1 MSDFIFGI
9 RPVLEAIRAGK
20 EIDKVLVR
28 QNMTGDLSVEL
39 MTELRRNKLNIQYVP
54 AEKLD
59 KITTRNHQGVVAYIS
74 PVSYANLENVVMS
87 AFDEGKSPIVVI
99 LDGITDVRNFGAIA
113 RTCEC
118 AGVTAI
124 VIPETNSARI
134 TEDAIKTSAGALY
147 NIPVCREKN
156 LVDSVLFLQQSGFK
170 VYAAT
175 EKTENVVYDEDFSH
189 PTALIMGAEDLGVSK
204 TMQKRADKLVKIP
217 MYGKTES
224 LNVSVST
231 AVLVYEV
238 VRQQSASKKNDVK

>member
-9 RPVLEAIRAGK
+9 RPVLEAIRAGQ

-28 QNMTGDLSVEL
+28 QNLVGELSGEL
-39 MTELRRNKLNIQYVP
+39 FAELRKNKINTQYVP
-54 AEKLD
+54 AGKLD
-59 KITTRNHQGVVAYIS
+59 KITNRNHQGVVAYIS
-74 PVSYANLENVVMS
+74 PVSYQNLETIVMG
-87 AFDEGKSPIVVI
+87 AFDEGKTPLVVL
-99 LDGITDVRNFGAIA
+99 LDSITDVRNFGAIA

-124 VIPETNSARI
+124 AIPETNSAKI

-156 LVDSVLFLQQSGFK
+156 LVDTVLFLQQSGFK

-175 EKTENVVYDEDFSH
+175 EKAESVVYDEDFTG
-189 PTALIMGAEDLGVSK
+189 PTAIIMGSEDVGISK
-204 TMQKRADKLVKIP
+204 PLLKRADRLIKIP
-217 MYGKTES
+217 MTGKTES

-231 AVLVYEV
+231 AVIVYEV
-238 VRQQSASKKNDVK
+238 VRQQLKQNK

>member
-59 KITTRNHQGVVAYIS
+59 KITNRNHQGVVAYIS

-87 AFDEGKSPIVVI
+87 AFDEGKSPIVVL

>member
-1 MSDFIFGI
+1 MSEFIFGI
-9 RPVLEAIRAGK
+9 RPVLEAIRAGQ

-39 MTELRRNKLNIQYVP
+39 MAELRRNKLNIQYVP

-59 KITTRNHQGVVAYIS
+59 KITNRNHQGVVAYIS
-74 PVSYANLENVVMS
+74 PVAYQSLEQVVMKT
-87 AFDEGKSPIVVI
+87 FDDGVTPVVVV

-156 LVDSVLFLQQSGFK
+156 LVDTVLFLQQSGFR

-175 EKTENVVYDEDFSH
+175 EKTENIIYDEDLSG
-189 PTALIMGAEDLGVSK
+189 PVAIVMGSEDVGVSK
-204 TMQKRADKLVKIP
+204 TLMKRVDKLVKIP
-217 MYGKTES
+217 MRGKTES

-231 AVLVYEV
+231 ALVVYEV
-238 VRQQSASKKNDVK
+238 VRQQYMEKK

>member
-59 KITTRNHQGVVAYIS
+59 KITNRNHQGVVAYIS

>member
-20 EIDKVLVR
+20 EIDRVLVR

-39 MTELRRNKLNIQYVP
+39 MAELRRNKLNIQYVP

-59 KITTRNHQGVVAYIS
+59 KITNRNHQGVVAYIS
-74 PVSYANLENVVMS
+74 PVSYQNLENVVMA
-87 AFDEGKSPIVVI
+87 AFDEGRVPVVVI

-124 VIPETNSARI
+124 VIPETNSVRI
-134 TEDAIKTSAGALY
+134 SEDAIKTSAGALY
-147 NIPVCREKN
+147 NIPVCRVKN
-156 LVDSVLFLQQSGFK
+156 LVDAVLFLQQSGFT
-170 VYAAT
+170 VMAAT
-175 EKTENVVYDEDFSH
+175 EKTENIVYKEDFSA
-189 PTALIMGAEDLGVSK
+189 PVAIVMGAEDVGVSK
-204 TMQKRADKLVKIP
+204 TLQKRADRLVKIP

-231 AVLVYEV
+231 AIVVYEI
-238 VRQQSASKKNDVK
+238 VRQRFMVEK

>member
-1 MSDFIFGI
+1 M
-9 RPVLEAIRAGK
+9 LEAINAGQQ
-20 EIDKVLVR
+20 IDKVLVR
-28 QNMTGDLSVEL
+28 QNMTGDLSVEF
-39 MTELRRNKLNIQYVP
+39 MATLRRNKLNIQYVP

-59 KITTRNHQGVVAYIS
+59 KITNRNHQGVVAYIS
-74 PVSYANLENVVMS
+74 PVSYQNLENVVMS
-87 AFDEGKSPIVVI
+87 AFEDGRTPIVVI

-175 EKTENVVYDEDFSH
+175 EKTENVVYNEDFSQ
-189 PTALIMGAEDLGVSK
+189 PTALIIISWA
-204 TMQKRADKLVKIP
+204 T
-217 MYGKTES
+217 
-224 LNVSVST
+224 
-231 AVLVYEV
+231 
-238 VRQQSASKKNDVK
+238 